1 MEKKKVILTI
11 LLAAL
16 LALGLIFLFMYR
28 AEKLDNEIQETVQQE
43 EQTETA
49 ETVPEKVETTKSVE
63 TNNQTKAVVKSSAK
77 NQTQI
82 STKEVPNVAN
92 EAQETVQEA
101 RIQNDEVEEVSKDVE
116 VPVKY
121 VSNNTYKYVYT
132 PAKFPKKKLKAN

>member
-16 LALGLIFLFMYR
+16 LALGLTYLFMYR

-49 ETVPEKVETTKSVE
+49 ETVQEKVETTKPAE
-63 TNNQTKAVVKSSAK
+63 INKQTKAVVKSSAK

-82 STKEVPNVAN
+82 PTKEAPNVTKDAPEN
-92 EAQETVQEA
+92 VQEA
-101 RIQNDEVEEVSKDVE
+101 HIQNDEVEEVSTDVE

>member
-43 EQTETA
+43 EQKETA
-49 ETVPEKVETTKSVE
+49 ETVPEKVESTKTVE
-63 TNNQTKAVVKSSAK
+63 TNKQTKAAVRTSAKKQAQIPAKEAATVVK
-77 NQTQI
+77 
-82 STKEVPNVAN
+82 

-101 RIQNDEVEEVSKDVE
+101 HIQNDEVEEASKDVE